1 MVKGTT
7 NVVGVIGWPV
17 AHSLSP
23 ALHNAAF
30 EALSLDWTYV
40 PLPVEPAR
48 LKEAIKGLRGLGF
61 RGANVTVP
69 HKERVLPLLDE
80 VSPEALQIGA
90 VNTIV
95 VRDGRLY
102 GDNTDWSGF
111 LDSLAGMDFDPAG
124 CKALILGSGGSAR
137 AIAYALARSDAR
149 ITICGRNPA
158 AAASLTE
165 NIHTVNSAV
174 EVASRPLGEI
184 IASNGG
190 FDLIVNTTPVGMRSS
205 NSTAVQ
211 TGPSHDSKIPPNPP
225 LVKGGVP
232 FASSPLVN
240 GEVPLIPPFRKGG
253 SGGILES
260 DQRPISATTPAQSDS
275 PWPRDAALPRCRLI
289 YDLVYNPP
297 NTRFMYQ
304 ARSQGIRAENG
315 LSMLIY
321 QAARSFSLWTGLPAP
336 VDIMKQVPVPC

>member
-7 NVVGVIGWPV
+7 NVVGVMGWPV

-30 EALSLDWTYV
+30 EALGLDWTYV

-48 LKEAIKGLRGLGF
+48 LDEAIRGLRGLGF

-69 HKERVLPLLDE
+69 HKERVLPLLDD
-80 VSPEALQIGA
+80 VSREALQIGA

-95 VRDGRLY
+95 VQDGRLY

-111 LDSLAGMDFDPAG
+111 LDSLAGMEFDPAG

-137 AIAYALARSDAR
+137 AIAYALAKRDAR
-149 ITICGRNPA
+149 ITICGRNPST
-158 AAASLTE
+158 AASLIE
-165 NIHTVNSAV
+165 RIHAVNSNV
-174 EVASRPLGEI
+174 ETISKPLEEI
-184 IASNGG
+184 IGSNGG
-190 FDLIVNTTPVGMRSS
+190 FDLVVNTTPVGMHSS

-211 TGPSHDSKIPPNPP
+211 TGPNQGIKIPPTPP
-225 LVKGGVP
+225 LQKGGRRGTPPFVKGG
-232 FASSPLVN
+232 L
-240 GEVPLIPPFRKGG
+240 
-253 SGGILES
+253 GGILDS
-260 DQRPISATTPAQSDS
+260 DQHSVSATMPTQSDS
-275 PWPRDAALPRCRLI
+275 PWPRDAAMPRCHLI

-297 NTRFMYQ
+297 STRFMYQ

-321 QAARSFSLWTGLPAP
+321 QAARSFSLWTGLSAP

>member
-23 ALHNAAF
+23 SLHNAAF
-30 EALSLDWTYV
+30 EALGLDWTYV
-40 PLPVEPAR
+40 PLPVAPAH
-48 LKEAIKGLRGLGF
+48 LDEAITGLRGIGF

-69 HKERVLPLLDE
+69 HKERVLPLLDD

-111 LDSLAGMDFDPAG
+111 LDSLADMDFDPAT

-137 AIAYALARSDAR
+137 AIAFALAQRDAR
-149 ITICGRNPA
+149 ITICGRNQST
-158 AAASLTE
+158 AASLTE
-165 NIHTVNSAV
+165 CIRSVNSNV
-174 EVASRPLGEI
+174 EAASRPLQEL
-184 IASNGG
+184 IASNDG
-190 FDLIVNTTPVGMRSS
+190 FDLVVNTTPVGM
-205 NSTAVQ
+205 
-211 TGPSHDSKIPPNPP
+211 H
-225 LVKGGVP
+225 
-232 FASSPLVN
+232 
-240 GEVPLIPPFRKGG
+240 
-253 SGGILES
+253 SGKH
-260 DQRPISATTPAQSDS
+260 DS
-275 PWPRDAALPRCRLI
+275 PWPRDAAMPRCRLV

-297 NTRFMYQ
+297 STRLMQQ
-304 ARSQGIRAENG
+304 ARAQGIRAENG

-321 QAARSFSLWTGLPAP
+321 QAARSFSTWTGLPGP